1 MFSPIRSRFFLL
13 VALLFALSA
22 CSSISGLSIFPGVH
36 KLDRQQGN
44 IIDQEKLD
52 QLEEGMTKA
61 QAQFV
66 MGTPLIS
73 DTFDLDRWDYV
84 YQFLSASGTVSERSV
99 TLKFDDNLLV
109 SIEGDHNLEDPPTEN

>member
-84 YQFLSASGTVSERSV
+84 YQFLSASGTVRERSV

-109 SIEGDHNLEDPPTEN
+109 SIEGDHDLEDPPTDN